1 MSTGPSSFDGRQSQR
16 KDGAARSVSSPGFIC
31 GRALLGATQ
40 RMCLDVGEGGRGKT
54 LIAGHLTYP
63 FPQLDVQPATVN
75 GKWLSEGRRLDMQSA
90 DCALVLCC
98 R

>member
-31 GRALLGATQ
+31 GRASLG
-40 RMCLDVGEGGRGKT
+40 RLDVCVWVWVRVGGGKT

-75 GKWLSEGRRLDMQSA
+75 GKWLSEGQRLDMQSA